1 MKITPFQNDR
11 TGPMV
16 KRHMA
21 GMRALLILSLACSGF
36 ILALTPFPAQASSSL
51 QLDSTQAKSTPA
63 KPALAKSASAKPEV
77 DMLLCMAADVSE
89 SVTKADY
96 DLQKKGHADAIRHPE
111 VVAAI
116 SGGRF
121 GKIAAT
127 YVEWAKQD
135 QQFIAAPWQV
145 IGNAQSASAFGK
157 AIDTAPP
164 PPWIT
169 NPVRNTS
176 ISEAILFCLRQF
188 ENAPVRAARKVIDLS
203 SDGTHNIG
211 AELAP
216 SRQRALEAGAVINAL
231 AIVNSDNPYP
241 YVTHENPEGGLPNYF
256 RSNVVGGSGSFVESA
271 EGYEDFARMIRR
283 KFLLEIASIN

>member
-1 MKITPFQNDR
+1 
-11 TGPMV
+11 
-16 KRHMA
+16 
-21 GMRALLILSLACSGF
+21 MRLQLASVLVGGLVFLLAYGLS
-36 ILALTPFPAQASSSL
+36 AQANETV
-51 QLDSTQAKSTPA
+51 D
-63 KPALAKSASAKPEV
+63 KPEV

-89 SVTKADY
+89 SVTPSDY
-96 DLQKKGHADAIRHPE
+96 ELQKRGHADAIRHPE
-111 VVAAI
+111 VVSAI
-116 SGGRF
+116 MAGRI
-121 GKIAAT
+121 GSIAAT

-145 IGNAQSASAFGK
+145 IGDADSARRFGE
-157 AIDTAPP
+157 AIDAAPT

-188 ENAPVRAARKVIDLS
+188 AEAPVTAVRRVIDLS

-211 AELAP
+211 ADLQP
-216 SRQRALEAGAVINAL
+216 TRQNALDAGAVINAL

-256 RSNVVGGSGSFVESA
+256 RHYVVGGSGSFVEVA
-271 EGYEDFARMIRR
+271 EGYEAFARMIRR
-283 KFLLEIASIN
+283 KFLLEIAGL

>member
-1 MKITPFQNDR
+1 
-11 TGPMV
+11 
-16 KRHMA
+16 MA
-21 GMRALLILSLACSGF
+21 QFFGTSQIAVRAFELASIRPALLPVLVVSLALVFVSV
-36 ILALTPFPAQASSSL
+36 LAAHANENT
-51 QLDSTQAKSTPA
+51 
-63 KPALAKSASAKPEV
+63 AKPEV

-89 SVTKADY
+89 SVTPSDY
-96 DLQKKGHADAIRHPE
+96 ELQKRGHADAIRHPE
-111 VVAAI
+111 VVSAI
-116 SGGRF
+116 TAGRI
-121 GKIAAT
+121 GSIAAT

-145 IGNAQSASAFGK
+145 IGDEDSARRFGE
-157 AIDTAPP
+157 AIDAAPT

-188 ENAPVRAARKVIDLS
+188 ANAPVTAARRVIDLS

-211 AELAP
+211 AELQP
-216 SRQRALEAGAVINAL
+216 TRQSALDAGAVINAL

-256 RSNVVGGSGSFVESA
+256 RHNVVG
-271 EGYEDFARMIRR
+271 
-283 KFLLEIASIN
+283 